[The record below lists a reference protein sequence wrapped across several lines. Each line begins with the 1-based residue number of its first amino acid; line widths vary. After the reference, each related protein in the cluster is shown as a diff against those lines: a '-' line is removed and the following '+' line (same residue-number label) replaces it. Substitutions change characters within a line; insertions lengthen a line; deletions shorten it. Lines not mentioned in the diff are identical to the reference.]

1 MEANFSVEEA
11 ACTCYAAKPLTFL
24 PERRILFA
32 WLAINNRKGGLHD
45 ARHILEDVLPYRIVI
60 VL

>member
-32 WLAINNRKGGLHD
+32 WLAINNRKGDYMMQDTFWRMFYHT
-45 ARHILEDVLPYRIVI
+45 ES
-60 VL
+60 